1 MARGESGGLMDL
13 RDPPAGRIPDSKIR
27 VFICAAIRLYRD
39 GLAQI
44 LASAGRIQVVGTA
57 AAPAEAADQLRRLDV
72 DVLLVDIAVVDAFS
86 ALPRLRAAAPEAK
99 VIALAVQELANEVL
113 SRAEAGMEGY
123 VTYDASIADLISA
136 LEGVHRGE
144 LMCSPHMAGELLRH
158 IGRLAAGQSAG
169 TQAPLT
175 ARQREIAALVGDGLS
190 NKDIAQRLSL
200 SLPTVKNHVHAVLEK
215 LQISRR
221 SEVRQVIPRY

>member
-1 MARGESGGLMDL
+1 M
-13 RDPPAGRIPDSKIR
+13 RDPPAAQFGDTKIR
-27 VFICAAIRLYRD
+27 TFVCAAIRLYCE

-44 LASAGRIQVVGTA
+44 LDSTDRIRVVGTA
-57 AAPAEAADQLRRLDV
+57 AAPSAAADQLRDLEV
-72 DVLLVDIAVVDAFS
+72 DVLLVDIAAVDAFS

-99 VIALAVQELANEVL
+99 VIALAVPELADEVL

-136 LEGVHRGE
+136 IEGVHRGE
-144 LMCSPHMAGELLRH
+144 LIISPLMAGELLRH

-169 TQAPLT
+169 AHALLT
-175 ARQREIAALVGDGLS
+175 TRQREIAGLVGEGLS

-200 SLPTVKNHVHAVLEK
+200 SLPTVKNHVHAILEK
-215 LQISRR
+215 LQVSRR
-221 SEVRQVIPRY
+221 SEVRQVLARY